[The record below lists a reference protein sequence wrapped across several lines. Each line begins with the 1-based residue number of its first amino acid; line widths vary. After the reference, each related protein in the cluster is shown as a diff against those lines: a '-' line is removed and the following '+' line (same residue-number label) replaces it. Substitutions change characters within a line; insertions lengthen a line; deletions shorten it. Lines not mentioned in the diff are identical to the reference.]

1 MSNNKEPNCLCS
13 ENGLEINSMWSRVIM
28 NFEMWIMY
36 VSWNLPTSPVLSLSR
51 FSSNVKT
58 ISAAE
63 TEISTASTARSW
75 RKIALILLL
84 RHFWTLNFSSL
95 KQRKG
100 SNIYKL
106 TQTWNS
112 ECSSYKYSMWQR
124 TNVRTLRV
132 CLQQRSSKVTWNYTW
147 NLTLRRWIWRGGLT
161 DGFLHYRFGGLI
173 FGRAYTWR
181 GLFSEFYGMYFQLQQ
196 ITHPN

>member
-1 MSNNKEPNCLCS
+1 MAKRSVKMGWKLIACDYEFWNVNC
-13 ENGLEINSMWSRVIM
+13 V
-28 NFEMWIMY
+28 Y
-36 VSWNLPTSPVLSLSR
+36 VAWNLPTSPVLSLSR

-75 RKIALILLL
+75 RKIAVILLL

-95 KQRKG
+95 KQWKG
-100 SNIYKL
+100 NNIYKL

-147 NLTLRRWIWRGGLT
+147 NLTLRRWITTKRNQQHGSKSSNYNPQVWPFEPAEESLCFMKG
-161 DGFLHYRFGGLI
+161 
-173 FGRAYTWR
+173 
-181 GLFSEFYGMYFQLQQ
+181 QLECQQ
-196 ITHPN
+196 RWKM

>member
-1 MSNNKEPNCLCS
+1 
-13 ENGLEINSMWSRVIM
+13 M

-36 VSWNLPTSPVLSLSR
+36 VSWNLPSSPVLSLSR
-51 FSSNVKT
+51 FSSSVKT

-63 TEISTASTARSW
+63 TGISTASTPRSC
-75 RKIALILLL
+75 RNFCYVLGLKIALILLL

-100 SNIYKL
+100 NNIYKL

-147 NLTLRRWIWRGGLT
+147 NLTLRRWIVYWKTSFVRRLSKEKQMLKLIVRGVSRRDKCSNLSEEFWR
-161 DGFLHYRFGGLI
+161 R
-173 FGRAYTWR
+173 
-181 GLFSEFYGMYFQLQQ
+181 
-196 ITHPN
+196 NKC